1 MDENH
6 ITLTDKHIVVL
17 RNGNVGAVSSFN
29 GQAYLIVFA
38 SFVVQMSKYNEQLK
52 HKNAQ
57 YDIVK
62 IHDGSS
68 IEDVKDIFKKKFS
81 YDNLNVIW
89 SE

>member
-17 RNGNVGAVSSFN
+17 RNGNVGAVSSFY

-62 IHDGSS
+62 ILDGSS